1 MIHPHTCVQYIDD
14 QVGSGVLATAFIPV
28 GTIVYVQDGLDI
40 VITPDSPLLQIP
52 QLRTEI
58 DRYAIIEPPVG
69 QRVIS
74 WDYAKYMNHCCHS
87 NTLSSGYGFEIAL
100 HDIQPGE
107 ELRDDYGLFNLPWDL
122 TLICSYEDCR
132 GCIKPVDLPQQIAQ
146 WDERIQGALGRVL
159 QVSQPLWPYLDAETE
174 VALQYYLRTGKDY
187 WSVQRLL
194 MPS

>member
-14 QVGSGVLATAFIPV
+14 RVGSGVLATAFIPV

-58 DRYAIIEPPVG
+58 DRYAIIEPPGG

-100 HDIQPGE
+100 PASGTF
-107 ELRDDYGLFNLPWDL
+107 RRTP
-122 TLICSYEDCR
+122 C
-132 GCIKPVDLPQQIAQ
+132 VDRIAT
-146 WDERIQGALGRVL
+146 DSRSSFEKSGR
-159 QVSQPLWPYLDAETE
+159 PF
-174 VALQYYLRTGKDY
+174 
-187 WSVQRLL
+187 
-194 MPS
+194 

>member
-1 MIHPHTCVQYIDD
+1 VQYIDD
-14 QVGSGVLATAFIPV
+14 RVGSGVLATAFIPA

-58 DRYAIIEPPVG
+58 DKYAIIEPPGG

-122 TLICSYEDCR
+122 TLVCSYEDCR
-132 GCIKPVDLPQQIAQ
+132 GRIKPVDLPQQIAQ
-146 WDERIQGALGRVL
+146 WDERIQGALERVL
-159 QVSQPLWPYLDAETE
+159 QVSQPLWSYLDTETE
-174 VALQYYLRTGKDY
+174 AALQYYLQTGKDY